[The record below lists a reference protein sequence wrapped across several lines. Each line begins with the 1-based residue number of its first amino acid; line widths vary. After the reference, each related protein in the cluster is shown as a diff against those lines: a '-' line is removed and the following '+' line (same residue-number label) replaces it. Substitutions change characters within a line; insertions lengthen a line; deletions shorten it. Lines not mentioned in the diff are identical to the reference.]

1 MPVSAPLDLLS
12 DVLAQARK
20 AGAGAADAVLVDQAA
35 LSAARRLGRSEG
47 IERAESAEVG
57 LRVLMGRRQAVAS
70 STDLSA
76 EGLARLTGQAVAMA
90 RAAPEDP
97 WCGLADPETLAR
109 DFPELDIAEAGEPA
123 PERLDQRAAAAE
135 DAAMAVAGIT
145 NSEGAEAGWSRTTV
159 ALAATNGFA
168 GSYTVSRHGVSVS
181 VLAGAGTAMERDYDY
196 DTATYGGDLR
206 DPAEIGRNAAERAVR
221 RLGPRKAATARVP
234 VVFENRV
241 AGSLLRALAGAISG
255 PAVARGTSFLKSTLG
270 TQVFAEGIAV
280 IDDPH
285 RRRGLRSKPF
295 DGEGVANARRAV
307 VEGGVLASW
316 LLDSASARQLGLP
329 TTGHAARGTSG
340 PPAPAPTNLYLEP
353 GAPDLES
360 LIGGIA
366 RGVLVTELMGMGV
379 NPVTGDYS
387 RGAAGFWIEGGAIA
401 HPVSEITIAGNLRD
415 MFRNLSPGSDLVFR
429 SGTDAPSLLVEGMT
443 VAGT

>member
-109 DFPELDIAEAGEPA
+109 AFPELDIAEAGEPA

-168 GSYTVSRHGVSVS
+168 GSYTMSRHGVSVS

-295 DGEGVANARRAV
+295 DGEGVANARRAL

>member
-109 DFPELDIAEAGEPA
+109 AFPELDIAEAGEPA

-168 GSYTVSRHGVSVS
+168 GSYTMSRHGVSVS

-221 RLGPRKAATARVP
+221 RLNPRKAATARVP

-255 PAVARGTSFLKSTLG
+255 PAVARGTSFLKSALG

-295 DGEGVANARRAV
+295 DGEGVANARRAL

>member
-109 DFPELDIAEAGEPA
+109 AFPELDIAEAGEPA
-123 PERLDQRAAAAE
+123 PEALAARAAAAE

-168 GSYTVSRHGVSVS
+168 GSYTMSRHGVSVS

-221 RLGPRKAATARVP
+221 RLNPRKAATARVP